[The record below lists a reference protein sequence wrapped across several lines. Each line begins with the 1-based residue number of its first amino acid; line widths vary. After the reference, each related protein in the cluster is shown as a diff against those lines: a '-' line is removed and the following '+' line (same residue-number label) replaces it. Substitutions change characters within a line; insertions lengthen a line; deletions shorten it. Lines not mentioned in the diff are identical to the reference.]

1 MNRTM
6 AEAKT
11 HYRASLGHGVKM
23 VTETTLKQNFP
34 NPTGA
39 AITSF
44 VIYANESTITVDAS
58 NESFSLVGE
67 GSYAGIDNSFTYGIN
82 SFVNTVVTKNL
93 TETRKFNNTS
103 GAFGG
108 LYLVTKD
115 TNMLYRMVSDGTTV
129 TAVRIM
135 GFGNMNENRLPWF
148 NGSILTGTELVW
160 V

>member
-1 MNRTM
+1 MNRTL
-6 AEAKT
+6 AEAKA
-11 HYRASLGHGVKM
+11 HYKGSLGHGVKM
-23 VTETTLKQNFP
+23 VTEKTLKQRFP
-34 NPTGA
+34 DLSGTG
-39 AITSF
+39 ISSF
-44 VIYANESTITVDAS
+44 IMYCNESTITVDAS
-58 NESFSLVGE
+58 NESFAWIGE
-67 GSYAGIDNSFTYGIN
+67 GTYAGINGNATYGEN
-82 SFVNTVVTKNL
+82 SYVNTVVTKNL

-135 GFGNMNENRLPWF
+135 GFAPRSNKLPWF
-148 NGSILTGTELVW
+148 NGSQLTGTELVW

>member
-6 AEAKT
+6 AEAKA
-11 HYRASLGHGVKM
+11 HYKDSLGHGVKM
-23 VTETTLKQNFP
+23 VTEKTVKQNFP

-39 AITSF
+39 AIKSF

-58 NESFSLVGE
+58 NESFSLAGE
-67 GSYAGIDNSFTYGIN
+67 GAYAGIDNSFTYGVN
-82 SFVNTVVTKNL
+82 SFINTVVTKNL
-93 TETRKFNNTS
+93 IETRKFNNTS

-135 GFGNMNENRLPWF
+135 GFANKRGNKLPWF
-148 NGSILTGTELVW
+148 NGSQLTGTELVW

>member
-1 MNRTM
+1 M
-6 AEAKT
+6 AEAKA
-11 HYRASLGHGVKM
+11 HYKDSLGHGVKM
-23 VTETTLKQNFP
+23 VTEKTVKQNFP

-39 AITSF
+39 AIKSF

-58 NESFSLVGE
+58 NESFSLAGE
-67 GSYAGIDNSFTYGIN
+67 GAYAGIDNSFTYGVN
-82 SFVNTVVTKNL
+82 SFINTVVTKNL
-93 TETRKFNNTS
+93 IETRKFNNTS

-135 GFGNMNENRLPWF
+135 GFANKRGNKLPWF
-148 NGSILTGTELVW
+148 NGSQLTGIELVW